1 MPIIRIDLWEGR
13 TDEVKEKLIANV
25 TKTVCDTIGCP
36 AEVVEV
42 IIDDVK
48 RSNWG
53 IGGKP
58 ASKIKP

>member
-13 TDEVKEKLIANV
+13 SDEVKEKLISSV
-25 TKTVCDTIGCP
+25 TKTVCETIGCP
-36 AEVVEV
+36 PEVVEV

-48 RSNWG
+48 KSNWG

-58 ASKIKP
+58 ASKMKP